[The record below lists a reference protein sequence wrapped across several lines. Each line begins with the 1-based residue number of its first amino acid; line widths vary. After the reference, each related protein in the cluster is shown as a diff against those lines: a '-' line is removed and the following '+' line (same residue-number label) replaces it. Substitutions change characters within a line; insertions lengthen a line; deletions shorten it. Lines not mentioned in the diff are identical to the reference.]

1 MDHGFSDSL
10 YLGPLF
16 ALSHQITLTLFLW
29 LFFAPSSARQS
40 VVFYGCVLL
49 GILQLA
55 TLSFDLASCSQ
66 RTDLVLSVLHLFFVI
81 LLLHFIFTQARHGL
95 RLGFSNI
102 AIAHILS
109 TQISLFLVNFD
120 RSYGSCGYPAV
131 LSPVFGNSSDGVPII
146 QSLVTHLEPANA
158 LLEPISLHY
167 QLLSILVIASLW
179 SLNNNIDAITALTSG
194 ISGLISDAEQFSYSD
209 FFIKHTSLKGF
220 FLGLVGLTGSV
231 VVLTLKDHE
240 LSLMLHTILQ
250 VSWLFATVPH
260 AHLFFSI
267 FYINFLLI
275 N

>member
-1 MDHGFSDSL
+1 MHF
-10 YLGPLF
+10 
-16 ALSHQITLTLFLW
+16 T
-29 LFFAPSSARQS
+29 SSPARQS
-40 VVFYGCVLL
+40 VVFYGCVIL
-49 GILQLA
+49 GILQVA
-55 TLSFDLASCSQ
+55 TLSFDLASCSL
-66 RTDLVLSVLHLFFVI
+66 RTDLVLSILHLLFVI
-81 LLLHFIFTQARHGL
+81 FLLHFIFTQARHGL

-102 AIAHILS
+102 AISHILS

-131 LSPVFGNSSDGVPII
+131 LSPVLGNSSDGVPLI

-158 LLEPISLHY
+158 LLEPISMHY

-209 FFIKHTSLKGF
+209 FFVKHTSLKGF
-220 FLGLVGLTGSV
+220 FLGLVGLTGSI

-250 VSWLFATVPH
+250 VDWLPSRFVLAY
-260 AHLFFSI
+260 FFLSS
-267 FYINFLLI
+267 F
-275 N
+275 